1 MGTPILRRTGSRQRR
16 GRIGS
21 SVALKLPLFI
31 SRNAAFMRLVRG
43 GGSVMAL
50 NVAGMAQALLL
61 QIVLARLLG
70 HEGYGQFAY
79 VMAWINILVYVAVMG
94 HDSLAMRSVAAHHAR
109 QEWALLAGVLRHAT
123 ILVGTLSIA
132 LSGLGAFLIWTTH
145 EVPGELAATF
155 LAGFVVLPLL
165 ALLRLNASVLY
176 GQGRVVLGTAPERLG
191 RDAVVLALTGMAV
204 LIAAPLTPPTV
215 MGFVAI
221 GGGGA
226 LVLILYLRRRIG
238 VLPPDSPRAVYM
250 RRQWIASAFVLGLTG
265 GSQLLLQRSDVL
277 MIGWLMTA
285 ADAGV
290 YVVAC
295 NVAELVLFPFLAVSS
310 IVAPSFAAHYA
321 RGERSEIA
329 SFMRT
334 TTLSTLAGSL
344 LIGIPL
350 FALAPWILGMFGPEF
365 VDGANA
371 ARILMLGICLRAV
384 IGPSHLMLTM
394 TGHER
399 HALWAL
405 GCAAA
410 ANIALNL
417 VMIPAFGI
425 EGAASMT
432 TLALL
437 GSQVAM
443 AIMAWR
449 LIGVAPALL
458 PRLLTPRAGRPPLGW
473 RGPASNAPESE
484 GL

>member
-1 MGTPILRRTGSRQRR
+1 
-16 GRIGS
+16 
-21 SVALKLPLFI
+21 
-31 SRNAAFMRLVRG
+31 MRLARG

-61 QIVLARLLG
+61 QVVLARLLG

-79 VMAWINILVYVAVMG
+79 VMAWINILVYLAVMG
-94 HDSLAMRSVAAHHAR
+94 HDSLVMRSVAAHHAR
-109 QEWALLAGVLRHAT
+109 QEWALLAGALRHAT
-123 ILVGTLSIA
+123 SLVGTLSIA
-132 LSGLGAFLIWTTH
+132 ISALGAALVWTRQ
-145 EVPGELAATF
+145 EVPDDLASTF

-165 ALLRLNASVLY
+165 AMLRLNASVLY

-204 LIAAPLTPPTV
+204 LIAAPLTPPVV

-226 LVLILYLRRRIG
+226 LILILYLRRRIT
-238 VLPPDSPRAVYM
+238 VLPADAPRAIY
-250 RRQWIASAFVLGLTG
+250 RRRHWVASALILGLSG

-277 MIGWLMTA
+277 MIGWLMTS

-310 IVAPSFAAHYA
+310 IVAPTFAVHYA
-321 RGERSEIA
+321 RGERQELA

-350 FALAPWILGMFGPEF
+350 FVLAPWILGMFGPEF
-365 VDGANA
+365 VGGANA

-399 HALWAL
+399 QALWAL
-405 GCAAA
+405 GCAAT
-410 ANIALNL
+410 ANITLNL

-425 EGAASMT
+425 EGAAAMT
-432 TLALL
+432 TLSLL
-437 GSQVAM
+437 GSQIAM
-443 AIMAWR
+443 AMMAWQR
-449 LIGVAPALL
+449 VGIAPPLL
-458 PRLLTPRAGRPPLGW
+458 PRWLMPRSGKPPSVW
-473 RGPASNAPESE
+473 RCHSPDAPESE